1 MAEQGEVII
10 LDDGIGANPAITTAF
25 AANQSEFDLNG
36 SDQMFLQVDV
46 ALGGGGITSVEFLFE
61 AGDKTLL
68 DGSGGTSFAPTQEG
82 VARDAVAASHEWSI
96 GADGKHILASEKIPQ
111 ALRTGRVSV
120 KHTAG
125 SPDGAT
131 RVAFKI
137 MGSGLR
143 PIPGS

>member
-1 MAEQGEVII
+1 MANQGVVTI
-10 LDDGIGANPAITTAF
+10 LDDGAGDNDAITVNF
-25 AANQSEFDLNG
+25 ADNQIEFDLNG
-36 SDQMFLQVDV
+36 SDQMFVQADV
-46 ALGGGGITSVEFLFE
+46 VLGGGSITSVEFLFE
-61 AGDKTLL
+61 AGDKSLE
-68 DGSGGTSFAPTQEG
+68 DGSGDTSFAPTKEG
-82 VARDAVAASHEWSI
+82 EARDAVPATHEWSI
-96 GADGKHILASEKIPQ
+96 SADGKHILASEKLPQ

-143 PIPGS
+143 PRPGS

>member
-1 MAEQGEVII
+1 MADQGDVII
-10 LDDGIGANPAITTAF
+10 LDDGAGDNDAITTAF

-36 SDQMFLQVDV
+36 SDQMFIQVDV
-46 ALGGGGITSVEFLFE
+46 VRGGGGITSVEFLFE
-61 AGDKTLL
+61 AGDKSLE
-68 DGSGGTSFAPTQEG
+68 DGSGATSFAPTKEG
-82 VARDAVAASHEWSI
+82 EARDAVPATHEWSI
-96 GADGKHILASEKIPQ
+96 AADGKHIFASEKIPQ

-125 SPDGAT
+125 SPDGTT

>member
-1 MAEQGEVII
+1 MANQGEVITV
-10 LDDGIGANPAITTAF
+10 DDGAGTNPAITTAF

-46 ALGGGGITSVEFLFE
+46 VLGGGGITSVEFLFE
-61 AGDKTLL
+61 AGDKSLL
-68 DGSGGTSFAPTQEG
+68 DGSGATSFAPSKEG
-82 VARDAVAASHEWSI
+82 EARDAVPATHEWSI
-96 GADGKHILASEKIPQ
+96 AADGKHILASEKVPQ

-137 MGSGLR
+137 MGSGTR